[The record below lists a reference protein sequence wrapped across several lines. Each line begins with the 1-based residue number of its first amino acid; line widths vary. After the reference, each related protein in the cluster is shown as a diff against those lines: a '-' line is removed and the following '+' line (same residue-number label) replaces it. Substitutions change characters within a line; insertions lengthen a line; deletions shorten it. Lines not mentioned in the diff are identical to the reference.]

1 MSQIIS
7 DFKIMTYEYRP
18 KGVCAAKINFDIE
31 DGIVKNVQFMGGC
44 NGNTQGVASLVTGM
58 KVDDAIAKIKGIH
71 CGPRPTSCPD
81 QLATALEMYKAQNA

>member
-1 MSQIIS
+1 ML
-7 DFKIMTYEYRP
+7 KYTTR
-18 KGVCAAKINFDIE
+18 GVCSRAIELEVENDIITYCRFE
-31 DGIVKNVQFMGGC
+31 GGC